1 MWAHPCAHVI
11 FDTDPT
17 PRGRSGPAEEAEMS
31 QAMIRCEVVNKIGM
45 WREVTLG
52 GWVLSVVFSCQVTPF
67 DLHTS

>member
-31 QAMIRCEVVNKIGM
+31 QAMIRCEIVNRLLNSLPID
-45 WREVTLG
+45 ELG
-52 GWVLSVVFSCQVTPF
+52 NWSL
-67 DLHTS
+67 